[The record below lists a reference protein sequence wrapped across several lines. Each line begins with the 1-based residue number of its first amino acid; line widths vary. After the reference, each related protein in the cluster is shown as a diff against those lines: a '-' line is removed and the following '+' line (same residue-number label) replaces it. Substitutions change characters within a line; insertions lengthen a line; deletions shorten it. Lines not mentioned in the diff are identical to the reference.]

1 MGYEKKYKVTI
12 EADDEVIFIA
22 NIKRGESERLID
34 FDFERAATDIDEA
47 VTVLYYVKEELIEKL
62 R

>member
-12 EADDEVIFIA
+12 EADDEIIFIA
-22 NIKRGESERLID
+22 NVKRGEREREID
-34 FDFERAATDIDEA
+34 FEGAAADMDET

>member
-12 EADDEVIFIA
+12 EADDEIIFIA
-22 NIKRGESERLID
+22 NVKRRESEREID
-34 FDFERAATDIDEA
+34 FEGAAADMDET

>member
-1 MGYEKKYKVTI
+1 MRKKYKVTI

-22 NIKRGESERLID
+22 NIKRGDSERLID
-34 FDFERAATDIDEA
+34 FERAVADIDEV

>member
-1 MGYEKKYKVTI
+1 MI
-12 EADDEVIFIA
+12 
-22 NIKRGESERLID
+22 
-34 FDFERAATDIDEA
+34 DFERAAADIDEA

>member
-1 MGYEKKYKVTI
+1 MRKKYKVTI

-22 NIKRGESERLID
+22 NIKRGDSERLID
-34 FDFERAATDIDEA
+34 FERVAADIDEV

>member
-1 MGYEKKYKVTI
+1 MVYEKKKYKVTI

-34 FDFERAATDIDEA
+34 FERAATDIDEA

>member
-1 MGYEKKYKVTI
+1 MRKKYKVTI

-22 NIKRGESERLID
+22 DIKRGDSERSID
-34 FDFERAATDIDEA
+34 FEGAAADINEA

>member
-1 MGYEKKYKVTI
+1 MRKKYKVTI

-22 NIKRGESERLID
+22 NIKRGESEREID
-34 FDFERAATDIDEA
+34 FEGAATDIDEA

>member
-34 FDFERAATDIDEA
+34 FERAAADMDEA
-47 VTVLYYVKEELIEKL
+47 ETVLYYIKEALIGKL

>member
-1 MGYEKKYKVTI
+1 MRKKYKVTI

>member
-12 EADDEVIFIA
+12 EADDEIIFIA
-22 NIKRGESERLID
+22 NVKRGESEREID
-34 FDFERAATDIDEA
+34 FEGAAADMDEA
-47 VTVLYYVKEELIEKL
+47 ETVLYYVKEELIEKL

>member
-1 MGYEKKYKVTI
+1 MKKKYKVTI
-12 EADDEVIFIA
+12 EADDEIIFIA
-22 NIKRGESERLID
+22 NVKRGESETQID
-34 FDFERAATDIDEA
+34 FEGAAADMDET